1 MTQSTSEARLEA
13 RLAQAEAQIET
24 LQERIAELTD
34 AYRQM
39 KQGAL
44 WTRVFLLLAGL
55 GAFFFIRFFSGG

>member
-1 MTQSTSEARLEA
+1 MSSPKPTS
-13 RLAQAEAQIET
+13 AETALRQT